1 MKKFFCGR
9 MSKVGWGI
17 LLLAISASV
26 APAQIETLSIPI
38 MVNCDTGQSL
48 NRTLSRLIKS
58 VPATVSVKGRCTEFV
73 QVIGFE
79 NLTLKGL
86 PGAAL
91 VEPSTGASN
100 VSNAALSI
108 QSSRSVTVSGLSIQ
122 GTDSSVTITHGSSD
136 IRLLSLQVQ
145 GPIYVAENSQ
155 VLLGRIV
162 AQAAGYT
169 PLGIYDLSDVHI
181 EHCLFEN
188 SNGAYLYT
196 GMGVGAAHVTMFD
209 TTIRN
214 VQVGIS
220 AYAGSIIDL
229 VTYNTYSPL
238 GGPTDVVIDSSAGTN
253 YQGVSLDA
261 GSSLNVSSA
270 KLVINRPGQPW
281 GGSTAGILV
290 SNNSTLSVSNAELA
304 ITGSYG
310 QGILVENSSHATLSG
325 ATVTGSGHGGL
336 VLANLSTLDVSP
348 GAGPTLVG
356 GNAVD
361 LFCDKGSMIT
371 GAVNLAGVPTSQCA
385 NVLPGE
391 ATLP

>member
-1 MKKFFCGR
+1 

-17 LLLAISASV
+17 LLLAVSASV
-26 APAQIETLSIPI
+26 APAQIATLSIPVT
-38 MVNCDTGQSL
+38 VNCDTGQSL
-48 NRTLSRLIKS
+48 NHTLSRLIKS
-58 VPATVSVKGRCTEFV
+58 VPATVSVKGTCTEFV

-91 VEPSTGASN
+91 IEPATGAGN
-100 VSNAALSI
+100 VSTAALSI
-108 QSSRSVTVSGLSIQ
+108 QSSRSITVTGLSIQ

-136 IRLLSLQVQ
+136 VRLLSLQVQ

-155 VLLGRIV
+155 VLLGHIV

-196 GMGVGAAHVTMFD
+196 GIAVGAAHVTMFD

-214 VQVGIS
+214 AQVGIS

-229 VTYNTYSPL
+229 VTYNTYTPL

-253 YQGVSLDA
+253 HQGVSLDA

-270 KLVINRPGQPW
+270 KLVINQPGQPW
-281 GGSTAGILV
+281 GGDTAGILV
-290 SNNSTLSVSNAELA
+290 SNGSTLSVSNAELA
-304 ITGSYG
+304 ITGSHG

-348 GAGPTLVG
+348 GAALTLVG
-356 GNAVD
+356 ANAVD

-371 GAVNLAGVPTSQCA
+371 GAANLAGVPTSQCA